1 MANRY
6 WVGGTGT
13 WDSSDT
19 SHWSASSGGASGAS
33 APTSGDDVIIN
44 GSSGAGS
51 IGISGCVCASLTCTG
66 FTGTLGGTLSS
77 MSGNITLSSGGTY
90 STLDI
95 NIQGALTLTSSGKNV
110 SSITLHANGTYTVTC
125 ADALTCPALEIKSG
139 ATLALKNGVT
149 STISTLLVP
158 LSAANGW
165 LRSDSAGSQATL
177 SDSSGTNTLNY
188 MTVQD
193 IAFTGGATW
202 KLGTGAVDNGN
213 NTGLYTAPAAS
224 FDALFAQSLA

>member
-1 MANRY
+1 
-6 WVGGTGT
+6 
-13 WDSSDT
+13 
-19 SHWSASSGGASGAS
+19 
-33 APTSGDDVIIN
+33 
-44 GSSGAGS
+44 
-51 IGISGCVCASLTCTG
+51 
-66 FTGTLGGTLSS
+66 

-125 ADALTCPALEIKSG
+125 ADALTCPTLEIKSG